1 MPEEEWIKQKS
12 NDAPTDNQP
21 VVNMILQRAQRQ
33 TSFNSASIEA
43 SKGIFGPTV
52 YIDAK
57 LNGKVEATTI

>member
-1 MPEEEWIKQKS
+1 
-12 NDAPTDNQP
+12 
-21 VVNMILQRAQRQ
+21 MILQRAQRQ